1 MYNIILIGKT
11 EKLLTYAKNCY
22 PFMEF
27 SNMTQYTNDDVKA
40 VFNKEG
46 RYLYHSCPDIREG
59 AFKRLPEEKQIQKLS
74 LYYDNVGET
83 PEERLQQFRKIND
96 E

>member
-1 MYNIILIGKT
+1 MIR
-11 EKLLTYAKNCY
+11 
-22 PFMEF
+22 
-27 SNMTQYTNDDVKA
+27 YTDKQVKKI
-40 VFNKEG
+40 FDKEG

-83 PEERLQQFRKIND
+83 SEERLEQFRKIND

>member
-1 MYNIILIGKT
+1 MIR
-11 EKLLTYAKNCY
+11 
-22 PFMEF
+22 
-27 SNMTQYTNDDVKA
+27 YTDKEIKKIFD
-40 VFNKEG
+40 KEG

-59 AFKRLPEEKQIQKLS
+59 AFKRLSEDKQRQRLS
-74 LYYDNVGET
+74 LYYNNVGET